1 MKALIWTGCILGSL
15 VATIIVDA
23 ILKPFGLQL
32 GWLLRG
38 LVFAAGVFLARFL
51 SLKICRKRF
60 RKTVEKKLA
69 KEGMTPAEYIR
80 KKVPQKHIEMCEF
93 YKGRT
98 SELDAY
104 LRTLVKDERIPKD
117 AYAIL
122 MEMYG
127 EQ

>member
-15 VATIIVDA
+15 VATIICDA
-23 ILKPFGLQL
+23 ILKPFGVRL

-38 LVFAAGVFLARFL
+38 LVFAAGVVLARFL
-51 SLKICRKRF
+51 CLKLCRKSF
-60 RKTVEKKLA
+60 RKSVEKKLA
-69 KEGMTPAEYIR
+69 KEGTTPAEYIK
-80 KKVPQKHIEMCEF
+80 KKVPQKCLEMCEF
-93 YKGRT
+93 YKGKT

-127 EQ
+127 YE

>member
-1 MKALIWTGCILGSL
+1 MKALIWTGCILASL

-23 ILKPFGLQL
+23 ILKPFGLRL
-32 GWLLRG
+32 GWGVRG
-38 LVFAAGVFLARFL
+38 LVFVVGIALARFL
-51 SLKICRKRF
+51 CRKRF
-60 RKTVEKKLA
+60 RKSVEKKLA

-80 KKVPQKHIEMCEF
+80 KKVPQKHLEMCEF
-93 YKGRT
+93 YRGKN
-98 SELDAY
+98 SELDSY

-127 EQ
+127 E